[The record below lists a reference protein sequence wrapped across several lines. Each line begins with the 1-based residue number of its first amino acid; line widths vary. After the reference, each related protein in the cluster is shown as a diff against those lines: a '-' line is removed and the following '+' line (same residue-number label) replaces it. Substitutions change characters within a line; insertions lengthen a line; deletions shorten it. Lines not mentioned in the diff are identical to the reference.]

1 MKNDYQ
7 HSPDQLALF
16 NNLTDDDLV
25 SNNPNMISLSQ
36 YHKRQHYLLNYY
48 TKDYSPPSWT
58 DNDNI
63 FPGNIPSNPLTH
75 IEWASTINSFGN
87 EGDILEF
94 GVACGG
100 TIRDIAAINLDRR
113 VHGFDHF
120 LGLEQTQKE
129 IPEYTGWYEGAF
141 KLGGPEYR
149 QTYEQVIEDLSQFDN
164 ISLIVEDVHKLED
177 PSEYEISKICAVHID
192 LDIYEPTVS
201 AFKFIDK
208 CDWNQIY
215 MRFDDW
221 HGHEPDY
228 DQHERLAC
236 KQWLEEKK
244 YKYELLRNGNHG
256 ELIVSR

>member
-1 MKNDYQ
+1 MKNDYNY
-7 HSPDQLALF
+7 SADQLALF
-16 NNLTDDDLV
+16 QNLKDEDLV
-25 SNNPNMISLSQ
+25 NKNPNMLSLSL
-36 YHKRQHYLLNYY
+36 YHKRQHFLMNYY
-48 TKDYSPPSWT
+48 TQGHNPKSWS

-63 FPGNIPSNPLTH
+63 FPGEYPINPLTH
-75 IEWASTINSFGN
+75 IEWASTIKSFDDG
-87 EGDILEF
+87 GDVLEF

-100 TIRDIAAINLDRR
+100 TIRDIAAINSDKRI
-113 VHGFDHF
+113 HGFDHF
-120 LGLEQTQKE
+120 QGLEQTRQFT
-129 IPEYTGWYEGAF
+129 PEYAGWHEGAF

-149 QTYEQVIEDLSQFDN
+149 QTYQQVIDDLSQFDN

-236 KQWLEEKK
+236 KEWIDKNGYSYQI
-244 YKYELLRNGNHG
+244 LRNGMHG
-256 ELIVSR
+256 EVVVSR

>member
-25 SNNPNMISLSQ
+25 NNNPNMISLSQ

-48 TKDYSPPSWT
+48 TKDYSPPSWK

-100 TIRDIAAINLDRR
+100 TIRDIAAINPDRR

-120 LGLEQTQKE
+120 LGLEQTRQFT
-129 IPEYTGWYEGAF
+129 PEYAGWHEGAF

-149 QTYEQVIEDLSQFDN
+149 QTYQQVIDDLSQFDN

-236 KQWLEEKK
+236 KEWIDKNGYSYQI
-244 YKYELLRNGNHG
+244 LRNGMHG
-256 ELIVSR
+256 EVVVSR